1 LPGPSPIAE
10 SWTRRRRFAAYDDSG
25 DGYDTYD
32 DGYDTYDRLDG
43 VDRAHDGVDGGRGAT
58 ADEAFAPEHVAEVLE
73 TVRDMLVDVIGPEY
87 LLDLPVDLE
96 TRFDEDLEIE
106 SLEFVALAERL
117 LQHYGGQV
125 DFVAWLATMELDEI
139 IALTVGDLVSF
150 IVASTRY

>member
-10 SWTRRRRFAAYDDSG
+10 SWTRRGGFAAYDDSH
-25 DGYDTYD
+25 DGYETYD
-32 DGYDTYDRLDG
+32 DGYDSYDPVGELGPDHG
-43 VDRAHDGVDGGRGAT
+43 HDGRT
-58 ADEAFAPEHVAEVLE
+58 AAPEHVAEVLE

-87 LLDLPVDLE
+87 LLDLAVELE

-150 IVASTRY
+150 IVASMQY